1 MQKMDQTDSANVD
14 CKNPRC
20 KKRYS
25 INTIQRHLSRNPECK
40 NTYTLEGLAELEKMC
55 VAHRKKR
62 LKDNY
67 ERKKNQAKM
76 TLHVSESQ
84 Y

>member
-1 MQKMDQTDSANVD
+1 MDQTNSANVD

-20 KKRYS
+20 KKQYS